1 MRVLG
6 LDLST
11 VSTGWAILETG
22 DSSPVLKDCGLLN
35 FSSTTNTKQAL
46 LLFSSTLSSV
56 INKYKPFDIIVIEDT
71 FVAKNVKTT
80 KILNRVAGVAIL
92 TSFIHSPQS
101 QILMIPVMS
110 LRAAKYPKLRIP
122 EQIASKIG
130 VALDKKLDK
139 KIVQRAIMCEFNLN
153 EAKDDVTDAI
163 VAASFPFCGLVKPKW
178 IM

>member
-11 VSTGWAILETG
+11 NSTGWAILESG
-22 DSSPVLKDCGLLN
+22 DSSPVLKEHGLLT
-35 FSSTTNTKQAL
+35 FASVTNTKQSL
-46 LLFSSTLSSV
+46 LLFSSTLANV
-56 INKYKPFDIIVIEDT
+56 INKLKPFDIIVIEDT

-110 LRAAKYPKLRIP
+110 LRAAKYPKLKLP
-122 EQIASKIG
+122 EAIASKIG
-130 VALDKKLDK
+130 YAADKRIDK
-139 KIVQRAIMCEFNLN
+139 KIVQRAIMYEYGLN
-153 EAKDDVTDAI
+153 GIKDDITDAI
-163 VAASFPFCGLVKPKW
+163 VAASFPFFGKVQPKW